1 MKWLKTYKI
10 FESEKS
16 IEDLKAD
23 IYECFIPVM
32 DFTHVKISLKD
43 PNTIEIG
50 INLDKNVAD
59 IDTQKKSEYGYP
71 YRAVINGDVIVEEIA
86 DAVSHCA
93 GMGMSIERLRV
104 MYRNTGDMLKGYES
118 LPFKANFGPGLITK
132 AFYKHEIDT
141 FFDFIIEKG
150 DRVRDVRIL
159 IKI

>member
-1 MKWLKTYKI
+1 MKRLKTYKI

-93 GMGMSIERLRV
+93 GLGMSIERLRV
-104 MYRNTGDMLKGYES
+104 I
-118 LPFKANFGPGLITK
+118 ANFGPGLITK

>member
-1 MKWLKTYKI
+1 MKRLKTYKI

-32 DFTHVKISLKD
+32 DFVHVKISLRD

-71 YRAVINGDVIVEEIA
+71 YRAVINDDVIVEEIA
-86 DAVSHCA
+86 DAVSHCI
-93 GMGMSIERLRV
+93 GLGMSIERLRV
-104 MYRNTGDMLKGYES
+104 MYRNTGDMLKV
-118 LPFKANFGPGLITK
+118 TK